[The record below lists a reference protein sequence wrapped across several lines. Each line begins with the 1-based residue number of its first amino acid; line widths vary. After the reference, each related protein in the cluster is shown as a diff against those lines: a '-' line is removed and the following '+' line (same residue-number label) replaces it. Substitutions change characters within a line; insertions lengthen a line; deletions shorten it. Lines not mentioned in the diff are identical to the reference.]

1 MWCWRRMLRIP
12 WTAKRKHILILS
24 QLKIKTRLSTIC
36 LQRILSYFGHIT
48 RRGNESIEKLIVVG
62 YVEGKRPCGRSPT
75 RWPDQLRE
83 TAAAVA
89 VSLVEDGSSSSP
101 PQAPLITQPLSDS
114 DDPHLSIHKSTNL
127 KSRHYCQIGN
137 FESDSFNENFSPT
150 RPANAR
156 RKRKYKK
163 MPVDYADGKR
173 SPPIEILS
181 ITTEEV
187 PGSIP
192 GRCNLETYNFF
203 IYSGLVWWETLA
215 VASYHPTDQDVP
227 LSDLVLRNIF
237 CGKRKWS
244 HRDKGDG
251 CEMRERSFSGGCTSK
266 SAYFK
271 NDIKS
276 RKCDLEKKKKD
287 TVLQPGKIVLQPQN
301 LEEEKPCSLTSLP
314 GSSSFNFV
322 YKNTSKNGTPILSK
336 LTGYRIATDLPPF
349 FNPMC
354 KNHLEAKYQ
363 RKIKILNKTHPPS
376 SLRNPLL
383 FDEANVGM
391 DCTGNESSSLS
402 SSDSD
407 GVITNDSDREGDDE
421 LTDWPG
427 IEELKV
433 FNKSLTFKS
442 SKSINNNCTKSVSNM
457 PPPKRLKKEKPV
469 VKSGWANCKNR
480 FKKKRPKVDSGNE
493 DDAMMSDSKTVV
505 DVEDEILKE
514 KEILPHS
521 SFSTFG
527 DIMNASASGQNADE
541 SFYQSFQAFQE
552 KSEKEFGQT
561 PRTNFTLQKTSSS
574 DLNLSEKSPQS
585 DHYYSEHSMNAGV
598 AEVREIRAGCRRIR
612 EERPGFL
619 ILSAANEQLSKFLQ
633 DSCQTEL
640 KLSSF
645 QDPMEK
651 EKLESLAKLYSL
663 ELQVEMGRPILRKT
677 SNTTQAIRVENYSSR
692 NFPSDHKRR
701 CYGDDADTSLSFS
714 DPNSVTS
721 ANELDD
727 SIPEVKSEAD
737 IAQELADSF
746 SYAQVDKSL
755 LHPGDLD

>member
-1 MWCWRRMLRIP
+1 MRVVLRSLGGLR
-12 WTAKRKHILILS
+12 TME
-24 QLKIKTRLSTIC
+24 RLSHDLNLALEESNC
-36 LQRILSYFGHIT
+36 GKQERRKLGMRRRT
-48 RRGNESIEKLIVVG
+48 RSAGNL
-62 YVEGKRPCGRSPT
+62 P
-75 RWPDQLRE
+75 
-83 TAAAVA
+83 AAVA

-181 ITTEEV
+181 ITTELNAIPV
-187 PGSIP
+187 PVVQQTQSVSP
-192 GRCNLETYNFF
+192 
-203 IYSGLVWWETLA
+203 LV
-215 VASYHPTDQDVP
+215 HGNKQKPD
-227 LSDLVLRNIF
+227 RNIF

>member
-1 MWCWRRMLRIP
+1 ME
-12 WTAKRKHILILS
+12 
-24 QLKIKTRLSTIC
+24 RLSHD
-36 LQRILSYFGHIT
+36 LNLALE
-48 RRGNESIEKLIVVG
+48 ESN
-62 YVEGKRPCGRSPT
+62 CGRQERRKIGLRRRT
-75 RWPDQLRE
+75 RSAGNLP
-83 TAAAVA
+83 AAIA
-89 VSLVEDGSSSSP
+89 VSLAEDGSSSSP

-114 DDPHLSIHKSTNL
+114 DDPHLNIHKSTNL

-163 MPVDYADGKR
+163 MPVEYTDGKHT
-173 SPPIEILS
+173 PPVEILC
-181 ITTEEV
+181 ITTEPNALPV
-187 PGSIP
+187 TIT
-192 GRCNLETYNFF
+192 N
-203 IYSGLVWWETLA
+203 
-215 VASYHPTDQDVP
+215 PTHSVSP
-227 LSDLVLRNIF
+227 LLHGGKQKQERNAF

-251 CEMRERSFSGGCTSK
+251 CEMRERSFSGGCSSK
-266 SAYFK
+266 SAFFK

-276 RKCDLEKKKKD
+276 RKYDTDKKRKD
-287 TVLQPGKIVLQPQN
+287 TVLQPGKIVLKSHN
-301 LEEEKPCSLTSLP
+301 TEEAKFSSFTNTPSLP

-322 YKNTSKNGTPILSK
+322 YKNLSKNGTPTLSK

-349 FNPMC
+349 FC
-354 KNHLEAKYQ
+354 ATTSTGKIDGKYH
-363 RKIKILNKTHPPS
+363 RKYKMLNKSHPPNV
-376 SLRNPLL
+376 LRNPLH
-383 FDEANVGM
+383 FDDSNSGM

-442 SKSINNNCTKSVSNM
+442 SKSVNNNCTKSVSNM
-457 PPPKRLKKEKPV
+457 PPPKRLKKEKFL
-469 VKSGWANCKNR
+469 VKGGWASCKNR
-480 FKKKRPKVDSGNE
+480 YKKKRAKVDSGND

-505 DVEDEILKE
+505 DVEDEALKE

-521 SFSTFG
+521 SYSTFS
-527 DIMNASASGQNADE
+527 DVMNAGVSGQNADE
-541 SFYQSFQAFQE
+541 TFFHSFQEFQE
-552 KSEKEFGQT
+552 KSEKKEEFNQT

-574 DLNLSEKSPQS
+574 DLNISEKSPQS
-585 DHYYSEHSMNAGV
+585 DHYCSENSMGNAGV
-598 AEVREIRAGCRRIR
+598 SEVREIRAGCRRIR
-612 EERPGFL
+612 DERPGFL

-640 KLSSF
+640 KLPSF
-645 QDPMEK
+645 QDPVEK

-677 SNTTQAIRVENYSSR
+677 SNTTQAIRVENSSYR
-692 NFPSDHKRR
+692 NLPSDHKRR
-701 CYGDDADTSLSFS
+701 CYGDEADTSLSLS
-714 DPNSVTS
+714 DPNSVNST
-721 ANELDD
+721 NDLDD
-727 SIPEVKSEAD
+727 SIPDAKLSD
-737 IAQELADSF
+737 LPQEIADSF
-746 SYAQVDKSL
+746 KYAQIDKSL
-755 LHPGDLD
+755 LHPGELD

>member
-1 MWCWRRMLRIP
+1 ME
-12 WTAKRKHILILS
+12 
-24 QLKIKTRLSTIC
+24 RLSHD
-36 LQRILSYFGHIT
+36 LNLALE
-48 RRGNESIEKLIVVG
+48 ESN
-62 YVEGKRPCGRSPT
+62 CGRQERRKLGMRRRT
-75 RWPDQLRE
+75 RSAGNLP
-83 TAAAVA
+83 AAVT

-181 ITTEEV
+181 VTTEPNAIHV
-187 PGSIP
+187 PIVLQTQSASPLLHGNKQKQE
-192 GRCNLETYNFF
+192 RNL
-203 IYSGLVWWETLA
+203 
-215 VASYHPTDQDVP
+215 
-227 LSDLVLRNIF
+227 F

-251 CEMRERSFSGGCTSK
+251 CEMRERSFSGGCSSK

-276 RKCDLEKKKKD
+276 RKCDVDKKKKD
-287 TVLQPGKIVLQPQN
+287 ALLQPGKIVLNTQN
-301 LEEEKPCSLTSLP
+301 TEEEKPCTLASLP

-322 YKNTSKNGTPILSK
+322 YKSSKNGTPTLSK

-349 FNPMC
+349 FNPTC
-354 KNHLEAKYQ
+354 KNHLEAKFP

-376 SLRNPLL
+376 SLRNPLH
-383 FDEANVGM
+383 FDDSISGM

-407 GVITNDSDREGDDE
+407 GVVTNDSDREGDDE

-442 SKSINNNCTKSVSNM
+442 SKSLNNNCTKSASNM
-457 PPPKRLKKEKPV
+457 PPPKKFKKEKSL

-521 SFSTFG
+521 SFSTFS
-527 DIMNASASGQNADE
+527 DIINASASGQNADE

-552 KSEKEFGQT
+552 KSDKEFGQT

-585 DHYYSEHSMNAGV
+585 DHYYSEHSMGNTGV
-598 AEVREIRAGCRRIR
+598 SEVREIRAGCRRIR

-701 CYGDDADTSLSFS
+701 CYGEEADTSLSLS

-721 ANELDD
+721 ANDLDD
-727 SIPEVKSEAD
+727 SIPEVKGEED
-737 IAQELADSF
+737 ITQDLADSF
-746 SYAQVDKSL
+746 SYAQVDKTL